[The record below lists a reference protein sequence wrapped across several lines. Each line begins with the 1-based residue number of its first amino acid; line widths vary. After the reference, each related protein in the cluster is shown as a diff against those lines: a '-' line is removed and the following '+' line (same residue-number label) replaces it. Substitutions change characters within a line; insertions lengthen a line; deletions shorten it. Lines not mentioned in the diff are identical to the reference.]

1 MEINIDDKIL
11 KFNYGNTGDVLNL
24 IRFISRKAKNNLK
37 GFDLNE
43 NSLKNIFNLQ
53 DFSGLL
59 GLICDCIGDEELEN
73 IFFKLSNNCIF
84 NNERITKNLFDDVE
98 NRKYFFKIFYNIM
111 LENLKVFFTIKA
123 STI

>member
-1 MEINIDDKIL
+1 MEIKIDDKIL
-11 KFNYGNTGDVLNL
+11 KFNYGSTGDVLTL
-24 IRFISRKAKNNLK
+24 IRFISRKTKNNLK
-37 GFDLNE
+37 GFELNE
-43 NSLKNIFNLQ
+43 NSLKDGFDLQ

-84 NNERITKNLFDDVE
+84 NNERITKNLFDDID

-111 LENLKVFFTIKA
+111 LENLRVFFTIKA
-123 STI
+123 STK